1 MKSLPNQ
8 SESLREWDNR
18 LLTTQDNG
26 KPFPARQYLSME
38 MNNFA
43 NIINRLIHIIG
54 IKAVSDIHLHNPK
67 NLWIINN
74 LHLKDFMNMKQTEIG
89 FEFSFSLDNEVIYL
103 IKKEDEQKEEPPI
116 YIADDICYANSS
128 FLLLIELVKWMSVQC
143 KYVYKTKL
151 FGLNYYTVREMFP
164 ELIRVKEFPLYT
176 LRLSKHYDAITFMK
190 DDVSLFFIAKSQIV
204 LDDIFKKLNIINTK
218 EQGVPY
224 KLDVIIGGQLLGNIV
239 TGKVALHSQLI
250 NIEINEDDKIH
261 SYINEWIAKLTEKK
275 VSEIKKTISEKI
287 IKATFSQADN
297 ITKEEIRTHIQSLY
311 EDLHIDLID
320 FKCKPLIKI
329 SFKSEKLY
337 LDYSVCCYINNNGN
351 VEDYFLE

>member
-1 MKSLPNQ
+1 
-8 SESLREWDNR
+8 
-18 LLTTQDNG
+18 
-26 KPFPARQYLSME
+26 

-43 NIINRLIHIIG
+43 NIINRLIQIIG
-54 IKAVSDIHLHNPK
+54 IKAVSDTHLQNPK
-67 NLWIINN
+67 NLWMINN

-103 IKKEDEQKEEPPI
+103 IKKKDEQKEEPPV

-128 FLLLIELVKWMSVQC
+128 FLLLIEMVKWMSVQC
-143 KYVYKTKL
+143 KYVYKHKL

-218 EQGVPY
+218 AQGVPY
-224 KLDVIIGGQLLGNIV
+224 KSDVIIGGQLIGNMV
-239 TGKVALHSQLI
+239 TGKVALHSRLI
-250 NIEINEDDKIH
+250 NIEIKEDDKIY
-261 SYINEWIAKLTEKK
+261 SYINEWIAKLTDEK
-275 VSEIKKTISEKI
+275 VSEIKKVISEKI

-297 ITKEEIRTHIQSLY
+297 ITKEAIRTHIQSLY
-311 EDLHIDLID
+311 EDLCIDLID
-320 FKCKPLIKI
+320 FECKPLIKI
-329 SFKSEKLY
+329 AFKSEKLY
-337 LDYSVCCYINNNGN
+337 PDYSVCCYLNTKGN
-351 VEDYFLE
+351 VEDCFLE

>member
-1 MKSLPNQ
+1 
-8 SESLREWDNR
+8 
-18 LLTTQDNG
+18 
-26 KPFPARQYLSME
+26 ME

-54 IKAVSDIHLHNPK
+54 IKAVSDTHLQNPK
-67 NLWIINN
+67 NLWMINN

-103 IKKEDEQKEEPPI
+103 IKKKDEQKEEPPV
-116 YIADDICYANSS
+116 YIAKDICYTNSS
-128 FLLLIELVKWMSVQC
+128 FLLLIEMVKWMSVQC

-164 ELIRVKEFPLYT
+164 ELIRIKEFPLYT

-218 EQGVPY
+218 TQGVPY
-224 KLDVIIGGQLLGNIV
+224 KSDVIIGGQLIGNMV
-239 TGKVALHSQLI
+239 TGKVALHSRLI
-250 NIEINEDDKIH
+250 NIEIKEDDKIY
-261 SYINEWIAKLTEKK
+261 SYINEWIAKLTDEK

-297 ITKEEIRTHIQSLY
+297 ITKEAIRTHIQSLY
-311 EDLHIDLID
+311 EDLRID
-320 FKCKPLIKI
+320 FINFECKPLIKI
-329 SFKSEKLY
+329 AFKSEKLY
-337 LDYSVCCYINNNGN
+337 PDYSVCCYLNNKGN
-351 VEDYFLE
+351 VEDCFLE